1 MEGYSKIID
10 FIKDIIEYRKN
21 KNEKRYDEYVETI
34 FKEAKLI
41 YEDLIKILFYVK
53 QEFLNGELS
62 VQNAIKYIE
71 MSRVPFKATRR
82 ELHSKLIVAIF
93 NTKEEEDMFMFA
105 VGIRGVM
112 QGGMA
117 GEYADNVSLII
128 NNYYNRYDI
137 EDGLLLYQG
146 KHTLADLV
154 DYFVNN
160 NPDSIYY
167 EKRTDIYGGEEEYIN
182 KKFIDVIGQQI
193 KSIEEYWKL
202 TTIAYEKIKYDSLI

>member
-1 MEGYSKIID
+1 
-10 FIKDIIEYRKN
+10 
-21 KNEKRYDEYVETI
+21 
-34 FKEAKLI
+34 
-41 YEDLIKILFYVK
+41 
-53 QEFLNGELS
+53 
-62 VQNAIKYIE
+62 
-71 MSRVPFKATRR
+71 
-82 ELHSKLIVAIF
+82 
-93 NTKEEEDMFMFA
+93 MFA

-154 DYFVNN
+154 DYFDNN